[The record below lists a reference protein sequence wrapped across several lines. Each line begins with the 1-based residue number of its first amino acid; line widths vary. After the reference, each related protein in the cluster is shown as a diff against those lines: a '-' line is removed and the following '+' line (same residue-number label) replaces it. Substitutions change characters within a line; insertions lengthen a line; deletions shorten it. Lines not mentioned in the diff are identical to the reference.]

1 MELSR
6 PQRVAAGAIGLVLFL
21 ALGYTLFQVANGAWR
36 EEYTVSVVLGELGQ
50 NLNTGNDVKIRGVR
64 VGSVTGVEITD
75 DLRAQVTMTMDPGYR
90 VPEDSTFRVT
100 GKTLLGEKQVEIH
113 FDGPVEDGPYLAAG
127 SVVTDPDRVVEFEDV
142 LATFADLLEEVNP
155 DELAVVVE
163 EFIAAFEGMG
173 PEVARSIDE
182 GARAASSFRGM
193 MDDQIANNRNLSL
206 VADELGGRGQDFNRL
221 GRAVEQGMP
230 TISENHAEIRGLL
243 DELAAFARVVDTTF
257 RGTREDIDRMI
268 VEGDPL
274 LRLFYRY
281 RVAFGDIFPTGLGE
295 YSTAFLDGTGYE
307 PEDRDEAD
315 GLAAY
320 FQILIDESKELE
332 ELCNNL
338 PPELASGVPGCGEST
353 ITEPRP
359 PGGQASA
366 SDESDEREEQ
376 DLPDIDELDRLR
388 DLPAPEVQVRRG
400 ADTLMRNAL
409 GGAADGL
416 TGGER

>member
-21 ALGYTLFQVANGAWR
+21 ALGYTLFQVASGAWR
-36 EEYTVSVVLGELGQ
+36 EEYMVSVELGELGQ

-64 VGSVTGVEITD
+64 VGSITD
-75 DLRAQVTMTMDPGYR
+75 VQITDSLTALVTMTMDPGYR
-90 VPEDSTFRVT
+90 VPEDSTFKVT

-113 FDGPVEDGPYLAAG
+113 FDGPLDQGPYLVAG
-127 SVVTDPDRVVEFEDV
+127 TVVSDPDRVVEFEDV
-142 LATFADLLEEVNP
+142 LATFADLLDEVDP
-155 DELAVVVE
+155 DELAIVVE

-182 GARAASSFRGM
+182 GARAASAFRGM

-206 VADELGGRGQDFNRL
+206 VAEELGGRGQDFNRL
-221 GRAVEQGMP
+221 GLAVEQGMP
-230 TISENHAEIRGLL
+230 TISENQAQIRGLL
-243 DELAAFARVVDTTF
+243 DELGAFARVVDATF
-257 RGTREDIDRMI
+257 RGTREEIDRMI
-268 VEGDPL
+268 VQGDPV

-295 YSTAFLDGTGYE
+295 YSSAFLDGTGYE
-307 PEDRDEAD
+307 PESTEAD

-320 FQILIDESKELE
+320 FQIFIDETKELE
-332 ELCNNL
+332 ELCNNM
-338 PPELASGVPGCGEST
+338 PPELAAGMPGCGEST

-359 PGGQASA
+359 PGGGETQTSEPQQE
-366 SDESDEREEQ
+366 DEIPDLDEELEQ
-376 DLPDIDELDRLR
+376 LR
-388 DLPAPEVQVRRG
+388 QVPAPEPPVRQG
-400 ADTLMRNAL
+400 ADALMRNAL
-409 GGAADGL
+409 TGVSDPL

>member
-21 ALGYTLFQVANGAWR
+21 ALGYTLFQVASGAWR
-36 EEYTVSVVLGELGQ
+36 EEYMVSVELGELGQ

-64 VGSVTGVEITD
+64 VGSITD
-75 DLRAQVTMTMDPGYR
+75 VQITDSLTALVTMTMDPGYR
-90 VPEDSTFRVT
+90 VPEDSTFKVT

-113 FDGPVEDGPYLAAG
+113 FDGPLDQGPYLAAG
-127 SVVTDPDRVVEFEDV
+127 TVVSDPDRVVEFEDV
-142 LATFADLLEEVNP
+142 LAMFADLLDEVDP
-155 DELAVVVE
+155 DELAIVVE

-182 GARAASSFRGM
+182 GARAASAFRGM

-206 VADELGGRGQDFNRL
+206 VAEELGGRGQDFNRL

-230 TISENHAEIRGLL
+230 TLSENQAEIRGLL
-243 DELAAFARVVDTTF
+243 DELGAFARVVDATF
-257 RGTREDIDRMI
+257 RGTRDEIDRMI
-268 VEGDPL
+268 VQGDPV

-295 YSTAFLDGTGYE
+295 YSSAFLDGTGYE
-307 PEDRDEAD
+307 PDDEAD

-320 FQILIDESKELE
+320 FQIMIDEYKELE
-332 ELCNNL
+332 ELCNNM
-338 PPELASGVPGCGEST
+338 PPELAAGMPGCGEST

-359 PGGQASA
+359 PGGGETQTSEPQQEDDIPDL
-366 SDESDEREEQ
+366 DEELEQ
-376 DLPDIDELDRLR
+376 LR
-388 DLPAPEVQVRRG
+388 RVPAPELPVRQG
-400 ADTLMRNAL
+400 ADALMRNAL
-409 GGAADGL
+409 TGVSDPL

>member
-21 ALGYTLFQVANGAWR
+21 ALGYTLFQVASGAWR
-36 EEYTVSVVLGELGQ
+36 EEYMVSVELGELGQ

-64 VGSVTGVEITD
+64 VGSITD
-75 DLRAQVTMTMDPGYR
+75 VQITDSLTALVTMTMDPGYR
-90 VPEDSTFRVT
+90 VPEDSTFKVT

-113 FDGPVEDGPYLAAG
+113 FDGPLDQGPYLAAG
-127 SVVTDPDRVVEFEDV
+127 TVVSDPDRVVEFEDV
-142 LATFADLLEEVNP
+142 LAMFADLLDEVDP
-155 DELAVVVE
+155 DELAIVVE

-182 GARAASSFRGM
+182 GARAASAFRGM

-206 VADELGGRGQDFNRL
+206 VAEELGGRGQDFNRL

-230 TISENHAEIRGLL
+230 TLSENQAEIRGLL
-243 DELAAFARVVDTTF
+243 DELGAFARVVDATF
-257 RGTREDIDRMI
+257 RGTRDEIDRMI
-268 VEGDPL
+268 VQGDPV

-281 RVAFGDIFPTGLGE
+281 RVAFGNISPTGLGE
-295 YSTAFLDGTGYE
+295 YSSAFLDGTGYE
-307 PEDRDEAD
+307 PDDEAD

-320 FQILIDESKELE
+320 FQIMIDEYKELE
-332 ELCNNL
+332 ELCNNM
-338 PPELASGVPGCGEST
+338 PPELAAGMPGCGEST

-359 PGGQASA
+359 PGGGETQTSEPQQEDDIPDL
-366 SDESDEREEQ
+366 DEELEQ
-376 DLPDIDELDRLR
+376 LR
-388 DLPAPEVQVRRG
+388 RVPAPELPVRQG
-400 ADTLMRNAL
+400 ADALMRNAL
-409 GGAADGL
+409 TGVSDPL

>member
-21 ALGYTLFQVANGAWR
+21 ALAYTLFQVASGAWR
-36 EEYTVSVVLGELGQ
+36 EEYMVSVELGELGQ

-64 VGSVTGVEITD
+64 VGSITD
-75 DLRAQVTMTMDPGYR
+75 VQITDSLTALVTMTMDPGYR
-90 VPEDSTFRVT
+90 VPEDSTFKVT

-113 FDGPVEDGPYLAAG
+113 FDGPLDQGPYLTAG
-127 SVVTDPDRVVEFEDV
+127 TVVSDPDRVVEFEDV
-142 LATFADLLEEVNP
+142 LATFADLLDEVDP
-155 DELAVVVE
+155 DELAIVVE

-182 GARAASSFRGM
+182 GARAASAFRGM

-206 VADELGGRGQDFNRL
+206 VAEELGGRGQDFNRL
-221 GRAVEQGMP
+221 GLAVEQGMP
-230 TISENHAEIRGLL
+230 TISENQAQIRGLL
-243 DELAAFARVVDTTF
+243 DELGAFARVVDATF
-257 RGTREDIDRMI
+257 RGTREEIDRMI
-268 VEGDPL
+268 VQGDPV

-295 YSTAFLDGTGYE
+295 YSSAFLDGTGYE
-307 PEDRDEAD
+307 PEHNEAD

-320 FQILIDESKELE
+320 FQIFVDETKEME
-332 ELCNNL
+332 ELCNNM
-338 PPELASGVPGCGEST
+338 PPELAAGMPGCGEST

-359 PGGQASA
+359 PGDGEAQTSEPQQE
-366 SDESDEREEQ
+366 DEIPDLDEELEQ
-376 DLPDIDELDRLR
+376 LR
-388 DLPAPEVQVRRG
+388 QVPAPEPPVRQG
-400 ADTLMRNAL
+400 ADALMRNAL
-409 GGAADGL
+409 TGVSDPL